1 MPFKHKRTQYYQIR
15 RQNLPGYGPFGRIST
30 RVTSKAIAL
39 QMKRLMRRIAERGLE
54 EPSWHRL
61 LDALRDKELTLPDLL
76 KAKNEGHLDALRIM
90 VQDPLLSVAID
101 EYLQTDPGY
110 DTENGLRILQLMA
123 EREFGPRVRFGLLRS
138 GKNLTKL
145 CARARREGGRPS
157 KEHPLGRPVA
167 HNSVRRTLLLSAS
180 KLIRFHLGSAERDAI
195 FADVDFAR
203 RDDTRDVWLDAEEFA
218 RLVEAS
224 EPWFRPVIMTATL
237 TGADRSPLLR
247 LRVRDVE
254 IIYDRAAGSFSGQIY
269 LRDSKTDARPRSVAI
284 IDTLCRALLPLC
296 KGKAPDDPVFDGPPV
311 DRFGKPRRRTPLN
324 AAQVRYWFENA
335 REKAGLAHVRWKDL
349 RRTWAVNAD
358 KAGLNLGQMKSGL
371 GHARSETTVG
381 YTNRQVTLG
390 LTEAERVARQL
401 GVGAPSASREGLES
415 GEGSTATG

>member
-1 MPFKHKRTQYYQIR
+1 MPFKHKRSKYYQIR
-15 RQNLPGYGPFGRIST
+15 RQNLPGYGRFGRLST
-30 RVTSKAIAL
+30 RVTSKSIAL
-39 QMKRLMRRIAERGLE
+39 QMKTLMRQIAERGLE

-61 LDALRDKELTLPDLL
+61 LDALKAKELTLPDLL
-76 KAKNEGHLDALRIM
+76 KAKNEGRLDQLRIM
-90 VQDPLLSVAID
+90 VQDPLLGVAID

-110 DTENGLRILQLMA
+110 ATENGLRILLEMA
-123 EREFGPRVRFGLLRS
+123 EREFGPAPRFGLLRS
-138 GKNLTKL
+138 GKHLTLL

-157 KEHPLGRPVA
+157 KEHPRGRPVA

-180 KLIRFHLGSAERDAI
+180 KLIRFHLGAAARDTI

-203 RDDTRDVWLDAEEFA
+203 KDDTRDVWLDAGEFA
-218 RLVEAS
+218 RLLEACA
-224 EPWFRPVIMTATL
+224 PWFRPVVMTAVL

-254 IIYDRAAGSFSGQIY
+254 IIYARAGRAFSGQIY

-284 IDTLCRALLPLC
+284 VDALCRALLPLC
-296 KGKAPDDPVFDGPPV
+296 EGKAPDDLVFDGPPV
-311 DRFGKPRRRTPLN
+311 DRYGRVRARSPLN
-324 AAQVRYWFENA
+324 ADQVRYWFERA
-335 REKAGLAHVRWKDL
+335 REKAGLGHVRWKDL

-401 GVGAPSASREGLES
+401 GVGETPTSGEDLERREGA
-415 GEGSTATG
+415 TAAG